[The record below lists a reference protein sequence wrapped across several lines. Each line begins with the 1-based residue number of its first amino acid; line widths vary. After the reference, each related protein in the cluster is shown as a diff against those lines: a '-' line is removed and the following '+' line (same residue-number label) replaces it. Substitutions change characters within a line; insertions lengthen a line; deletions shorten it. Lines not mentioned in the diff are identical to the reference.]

1 MSIPE
6 TRPDALCSDRMQPKP
21 GTDSDEHIG
30 AVEGDRP
37 ADCPQQGNDNAP
49 GLDDQGMP
57 NDPDAI
63 AQDVIGANLDETE
76 GG

>member
-1 MSIPE
+1 MKNDQS
-6 TRPDALCSDRMQPKP
+6 RSAA
-21 GTDSDEHIG
+21 DSDEHIG

-37 ADCPQQGNDNAP
+37 TDPQQGNPNAP
-49 GLDDQGMP
+49 ALDADGLP